1 MKIIIIFFIFI
12 FVSFLVFFLNAIKIK
27 TNNFFLSLLNKYDYI
42 VKKGIV
48 DIDLKEIIRLE
59 IILFCFVVIFSFL
72 VKEILIFL
80 FSMPAYIIAPKLY
93 LEYKKKEYITQYYK
107 SMIDFL
113 ESIISNLKSGLSI
126 IKALQI
132 YAQREKGPSG
142 NEISIIL
149 KKVELGKSLQDAL
162 WELSERIPLRE
173 NQIMISA
180 IANGIETGGNITE
193 ILENILQTIRKREEL
208 NREIKALTSQGILS
222 GLIVGLLPFLL
233 VAALLFID
241 PDFIKP
247 LFSTTMG
254 NILLI
259 TAIIMEIIGAFFIKK
274 IIDIK

>member
-1 MKIIIIFFIFI
+1 
-12 FVSFLVFFLNAIKIK
+12 VFFLNSIKIK

-80 FSMPAYIIAPKLY
+80 FSIPAYIIAPKLY

>member
-1 MKIIIIFFIFI
+1 MKIVIIFFIFI
-12 FVSFLVFFLNAIKIK
+12 FVSVLVYFLNAIKIK
-27 TNNFFLSLLNKYDYI
+27 TNNFFISILNKYDYI
-42 VKKGIV
+42 IKKGIV

-59 IILFCFVVIFSFL
+59 IILSCFVVIFSFL
-72 VKEILIFL
+72 LKEILIFL
-80 FSMPAYIIAPKLY
+80 FSIPVFIIAPKIY
-93 LEYKKKEYITQYYK
+93 IEYKKKKYVTQYYN

-113 ESIISNLKSGLSI
+113 ESIISNLKSGISI
-126 IKALQI
+126 IKSLQI
-132 YAQREKGPSG
+132 YAQRDKGASG

-162 WELSERIPLRE
+162 WELAERIPLRE

-233 VAALLFID
+233 IVALLFID
-241 PDFIKP
+241 PGFIEP

>member
-80 FSMPAYIIAPKLY
+80 FSIPAYIIAPKLY